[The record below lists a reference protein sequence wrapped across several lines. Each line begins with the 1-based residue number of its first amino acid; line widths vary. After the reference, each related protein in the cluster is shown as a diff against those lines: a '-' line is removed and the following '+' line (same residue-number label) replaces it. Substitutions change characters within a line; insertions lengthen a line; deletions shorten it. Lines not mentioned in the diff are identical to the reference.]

1 LKTMLIEDIKKIKS
15 EKSDLRKFGL
25 SVGMALG
32 LLGWLFW
39 WREKD
44 FYSYF
49 LFVSLML
56 ISLGLIAPAALKP
69 FQKVWMTVAVVIGW
83 FMTRLILS
91 VLFYA
96 VITPIGL
103 ISKVSGKE
111 FLDKKFDKHANKKV
125 SSYWVHRKETL
136 FDKNRYEKQF

>member
-1 LKTMLIEDIKKIKS
+1 MLSEDIKKIKS

-25 SVGMALG
+25 SVGIVLG

-49 LFVSLML
+49 LFVSLIL

-69 FQKVWMTVAVVIGW
+69 FQKAWMRVAVIMGW

-103 ISKVSGKE
+103 IAKVSGKE
-111 FLDKKFDKHANKKV
+111 FLDEKFDKHKNKNI
-125 SSYWVHRKETL
+125 SSYWIHRRETT
-136 FDKNRYEKQF
+136 FDKSRYEKQF

>member
-1 LKTMLIEDIKKIKS
+1 MFIEDIKKIKS

-25 SVGMALG
+25 SVGIVLG
-32 LLGWLFW
+32 LLGCLFW

-44 FYSYF
+44 FYPYF
-49 LFVSLML
+49 VFVSLIL
-56 ISLGLIAPAALKP
+56 ISLGLIAPSALKT
-69 FQKVWMTVAVVIGW
+69 FQKVWMTVAVVMGW

-111 FLDKKFDKHANKKV
+111 FLDEKFDKFENKKI
-125 SSYWVHRKETL
+125 SSYWIHRRETA
-136 FDKNRYEKQF
+136 FDKSRYEKQF

>member
-1 LKTMLIEDIKKIKS
+1 MLIEDIKKIKS

-25 SVGMALG
+25 SVGIVLG
-32 LLGWLFW
+32 LLGVLFW
-39 WREKD
+39 WRGKD

-49 LFVSLML
+49 LFVSLIL

-69 FQKVWMTVAVVIGW
+69 FQKTWMRVAVIMGW

-103 ISKVSGKE
+103 IAKVSGKE
-111 FLDKKFDKHANKKV
+111 FLDKKFDKLANKNIT
-125 SSYWVHRKETL
+125 SYWIHRRETT
-136 FDKNRYEKQF
+136 FDKSRYEKQF